1 MPKPIIFLTVSI
13 GLSVWIV
20 ILMIP
25 WLWVGPQMLF
35 RKLKLKRLKQEI
47 KNDRWNSIN

>member
-1 MPKPIIFLTVSI
+1 MPKPIFFLTVSI

-25 WLWVGPQMLF
+25 WLWVGPWRLA
-35 RKLKLKRLKQEI
+35 KRCAAHQYE
-47 KNDRWNSIN
+47 